1 LNIVNLIKKLIEII
15 LIMEGG
21 ERIGRPPVIRPTL
34 SSPSEQVDLY
44 ISARNLKD
52 LDYFSRDDPYCVVF

>member
-1 LNIVNLIKKLIEII
+1 
-15 LIMEGG
+15 MEGG